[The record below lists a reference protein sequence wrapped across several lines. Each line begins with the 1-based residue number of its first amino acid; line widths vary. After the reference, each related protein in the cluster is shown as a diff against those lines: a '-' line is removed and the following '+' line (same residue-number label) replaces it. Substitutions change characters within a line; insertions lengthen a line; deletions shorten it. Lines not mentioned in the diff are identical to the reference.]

1 MLPPFF
7 LMKYILSALSLLTFH
22 TTLHFLHFTEIC
34 SVITNF
40 LPYLIFFSLSQV
52 PVSSWFDDMS
62 DSELMDLVPFLETL
76 SKVDNVYSVLRNCN
90 NPLNSQTPPQQQQGS
105 QVLTQISQGPMTQVQ
120 PSPPP
125 LITQQH
131 QQEQQQQQYQKD
143 YEEGKDGPS

>member
-1 MLPPFF
+1 
-7 LMKYILSALSLLTFH
+7 
-22 TTLHFLHFTEIC
+22 
-34 SVITNF
+34 
-40 LPYLIFFSLSQV
+40 
-52 PVSSWFDDMS
+52 MS

-143 YEEGKDGPS
+143 YEEGKDGPSWGQGPVTRQDTPEEINMLIQWALFPAVAKPSSPFLATIATTAHINIYPCPPS